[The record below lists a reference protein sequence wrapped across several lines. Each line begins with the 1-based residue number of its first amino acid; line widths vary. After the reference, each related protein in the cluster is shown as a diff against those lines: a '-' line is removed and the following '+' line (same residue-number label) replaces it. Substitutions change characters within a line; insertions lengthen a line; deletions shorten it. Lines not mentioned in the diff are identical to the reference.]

1 MKKIL
6 LPLCMMTIAVAL
18 QAQPKVYIN
27 LNSHNETSGE
37 PLYDATL
44 PLNYNTAYTAIKEI
58 ADSVINKKVKWNF
71 QSDVRFLLGA
81 LKHDPK
87 SAATGNTNLL
97 KWMDDSPYIECDPH
111 SHEGMVGGSTYNYA
125 DVAHLHDSLGVTN
138 RKNVGGFK
146 IDGLQNGSDWQNF
159 ENGMACVKFTSAPKW
174 KPNVMWGG
182 SFSAGV
188 HNDMNFYGSY
198 KPQSRTNYSTHVNTN
213 RVACQGNGCSAHFTD
228 TTDENRIINQLKTLF
243 TNVHNGTYD
252 ANQYYTQ
259 AVQFDCRDV
268 SKTNFIKRLCT
279 ILDTVN
285 NYVKKGWV
293 EWATITE
300 KDQYWRSASGLD
312 SAYYFLDCDN
322 LPASISAMK
331 KTENKITISPNP
343 ASDILFITSEGEK
356 IKQFEIY
363 DMTGKIVFAASPA
376 FQSYSLNVKDFDSG
390 LYFLKVRSDN
400 DTLMGTKFIVF

>member
-1 MKKIL
+1 
-6 LPLCMMTIAVAL
+6 
-18 QAQPKVYIN
+18 
-27 LNSHNETSGE
+27 
-37 PLYDATL
+37 
-44 PLNYNTAYTAIKEI
+44 
-58 ADSVINKKVKWNF
+58 
-71 QSDVRFLLGA
+71 
-81 LKHDPK
+81 
-87 SAATGNTNLL
+87 
-97 KWMDDSPYIECDPH
+97 
-111 SHEGMVGGSTYNYA
+111 
-125 DVAHLHDSLGVTN
+125 
-138 RKNVGGFK
+138 
-146 IDGLQNGSDWQNF
+146 
-159 ENGMACVKFTSAPKW
+159 
-174 KPNVMWGG
+174 
-182 SFSAGV
+182 
-188 HNDMNFYGSY
+188 
-198 KPQSRTNYSTHVNTN
+198 
-213 RVACQGNGCSAHFTD
+213 
-228 TTDENRIINQLKTLF
+228 NQLKTLF

-312 SAYYFLDCDN
+312 STYYFLDCDN

-331 KTENKITISPNP
+331 KTENKIVISPNP

-376 FQSYSLNVKDFDSG
+376 LQSYSLNVKDFDSG